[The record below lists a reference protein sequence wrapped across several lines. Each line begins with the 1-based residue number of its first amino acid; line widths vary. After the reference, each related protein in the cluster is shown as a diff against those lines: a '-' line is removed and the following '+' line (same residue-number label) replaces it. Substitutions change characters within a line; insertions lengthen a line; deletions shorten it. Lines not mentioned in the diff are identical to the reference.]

1 MITLRNRSKPMKNP
15 LSILA
20 CFIICIA
27 LVFFRITN
35 SDLSAGHKPLK
46 ITEWD
51 AFGYYMYLPAF
62 CIYDDHKQLNWLDT
76 IDKKYGVTGG
86 NGWQALKLEN
96 GNYVFKY
103 LGGVAL
109 MQLPLFVAGHF
120 AAQHSHYPP
129 DGFSPPYQYALGF
142 GIILYSLLALLLLR
156 TVLLRYFDDKVTALT
171 LLLLCLASNY
181 IQYAAVDSGQSHGYL
196 FVLYAAILYTT
207 IRWHEKPT
215 LLFASL
221 TGYVIGLA
229 TMTRPTE
236 AIMLF
241 IPLLW
246 NTHTREAAT
255 AKWTM
260 VKSNRS
266 HLTGAMAGGLLGI
279 LPQLLYWKN
288 TTGSFMFDVGSKWDF
303 LNPHFRVLFGWEKG
317 WFIYTPVTLLFVAG
331 MFFIKKS
338 PFRKSV
344 LWFCLLN
351 IYIIIGW
358 HEWRYGGSYSTRALV
373 QSYAVFALPLAA
385 ITDKLMQQRFRVL
398 FFAAGVYL
406 IAVNFFQT
414 SQYNA
419 TILHY
424 DDMNRRYYGA
434 IYLNPHPTPADMSL
448 LDNDETVTNERDYK
462 NTILFRS
469 DKDREIS
476 ITAGFS
482 DTIALVHLQQIPYPE
497 AIVKVEASL
506 FAPGHLWQSYLETE
520 LIMKDSVKRNRVRLF
535 SPISKDSSRNGYTS
549 FIKIPIKADN
559 ATVRVFISSS
569 SDFKGTVKSV
579 RVSLLQ
585 QQF

>member
-1 MITLRNRSKPMKNP
+1 MKNP

-27 LVFFRITN
+27 LVFFRISN
-35 SDLSAGHKPLK
+35 SDLTTGHKPLK

-62 CIYDDHKQLNWLDT
+62 CIYEDHKQLNWLDT

-86 NGWQALKLEN
+86 NGWQALKQDN

-109 MQLPLFVAGHF
+109 LQLPFFAAGHF
-120 AAQHSHYPP
+120 VAQHSQYPP
-129 DGFSPPYQYALGF
+129 DGFSPPYQYVLGF
-142 GIILYSLLALLLLR
+142 GIIFYSLMALLLLR
-156 TVLLRYFDDKVTALT
+156 KILLRYYDDRVTAIT

-181 IQYAAVDSGQSHGYL
+181 IQYAAVDSGQSHAYL

-207 IRWHEKPT
+207 IRWHEKPS
-215 LLFASL
+215 LLFATL

-241 IPLLW
+241 IPLMW
-246 NTHTREAAT
+246 NTHTREAAA
-255 AKWTM
+255 AKWAM
-260 VKSNRS
+260 VKNNRS
-266 HLTGAMAGGLLGI
+266 HLIGAMAGGVLGI

-288 TTGSFMFDVGSKWDF
+288 TTGSFLFDVGSKWDF

-331 MFFIKKS
+331 MFFIKKF

-385 ITDKLMQQRFRVL
+385 ATDKLMQQRFRAL
-398 FFAAGVYL
+398 LLATGLYL
-406 IAVNFFQT
+406 IAVNFFQIG
-414 SQYNA
+414 QYNA

-424 DDMNRRYYGA
+424 DDMNRRYYVA
-434 IYLNPHPTPADMSL
+434 IYLNPHPTPADMGL
-448 LDNDETVTNERDYK
+448 LDNDEIVKNESGYKSTV
-462 NTILFRS
+462 LFGHDS
-469 DKDREIS
+469 VQEVS
-476 ITAGFS
+476 FSAGGS
-482 DTIALVHLQQIPYPE
+482 GAIAEVPLHQIPYE
-497 AIVKVEASL
+497 ETIVKVEASVM
-506 FAPGHLWQSYLETE
+506 APGHLWQSYLHTE
-520 LIMKDSVKRNRVRLF
+520 LTMKDSVKRNRVRLF
-535 SPISKDSSRNGYTS
+535 SPISKDTATNSYTS
-549 FIKIPIKADN
+549 YMKIPIKADN
-559 ATVRVFISSS
+559 GTIKVFISSS
-569 SDFKGTVKSV
+569 SDFKGTVQSV
-579 RVSLLQ
+579 RVTLLQ
-585 QQF
+585 QQH

>member
-1 MITLRNRSKPMKNP
+1 MKNP

-20 CFIICIA
+20 CFIICMA
-27 LVFFRITN
+27 LVLFRISN
-35 SDLSAGHKPLK
+35 SDLTAGHKPLK

-62 CIYDDHKQLNWLDT
+62 CIYEDHKQLNWLDT

-86 NGWQALKLEN
+86 NGWQALKQDN

-109 MQLPLFVAGHF
+109 MQAPFFAAGHF
-120 AAQHSHYPP
+120 IAQHSHYPP

-142 GIILYSLLALLLLR
+142 GIIFYSLLALLLLR
-156 TVLLRYFDDKVTALT
+156 KVLLHYYDDKATAIT

-181 IQYAAVDSGQSHGYL
+181 IQYAAVDSGQSHAYL
-196 FVLYAAILYTT
+196 FVLYAAILF
-207 IRWHEKPT
+207 ISMRWHEKPT
-215 LLFASL
+215 LLFATL
-221 TGYVIGLA
+221 TGYLIGLA

-241 IPLLW
+241 IPLMW
-246 NTHTREAAT
+246 NTHTREAA
-255 AKWTM
+255 AEKWGM
-260 VKSNRS
+260 VKNNRS
-266 HLTGAMAGGLLGI
+266 HLIGAMTGGVLGI

-288 TTGSFMFDVGSKWDF
+288 TTGSFLFDVGSKWDF

-331 MFFIKKS
+331 MFFIKKF

-351 IYIIIGW
+351 VYIIIGW

-385 ITDKLMQQRFRVL
+385 VTNKLMQQRFRAL
-398 FFAAGVYL
+398 FIAAGLYL
-406 IAVNFFQT
+406 IAVNFFQVC
-414 SQYNA
+414 QYNA

-434 IYLNPHPTPADMSL
+434 IYLNPSPTPTDMSL
-448 LDNDETVTNERDYK
+448 LDNDEIVRNENGYKTTLLIRRDTVQEVS
-462 NTILFRS
+462 FGAG
-469 DKDREIS
+469 DRGTVAEVQ
-476 ITAGFS
+476 
-482 DTIALVHLQQIPYPE
+482 LHQIPYAE
-497 AIVKVEASL
+497 MIVKVEATVL
-506 FAPGHLWQSYLETE
+506 APGHLWQSYLHTE
-520 LIMKDSVKRNRVRLF
+520 LTMKDSVKRNRVRLF
-535 SPISKDSSRNGYTS
+535 SPISKDTATNSYIS
-549 FIKIPIKADN
+549 FMEIPIKADN
-559 ATVRVFISSS
+559 GTIKVFISSS
-569 SDFKGTVKSV
+569 SEFRGTVKSV

-585 QQF
+585 HLR